1 MAERENESERVQK
14 MKSDSNM
21 SSKFP
26 NGWEIGSVC
35 VMITNKKKK
44 YTQEY
49 TVKGYDGRYFTLQDK
64 HNNFHH
70 ASISR
75 MFKSRD
81 DALAALQHNLD
92 GEQR

>member
-1 MAERENESERVQK
+1 MQTERTNQKGCKK

-35 VMITNKKKK
+35 VMIKK

-64 HNNFHH
+64 HDNFHH
-70 ASISR
+70 ASVSR

-92 GEQR
+92 GEPK